1 MNKRIKMNKSEAI
14 DALLDHME
22 QSKPIKK
29 IQLNR
34 VNYEKSP
41 WGISKIESAMVNYMD
56 MQLKMPE
63 YTSEEEMAYCIYNDI
78 NVLSY
83 IFNVECIT
91 CLSHGILYGAVMR
104 RGNIP
109 RTRVF
114 EIYDAAIHEYE
125 SEQYPKEKE
134 KEDHI

>member
-1 MNKRIKMNKSEAI
+1 MNQTEAI
-14 DALLDHME
+14 DALLDHID

-41 WGISKIESAMVNYMD
+41 WGILKIESAMVNYTD
-56 MQLKMPE
+56 KQLSMPE

-91 CLSHGILYGAVMR
+91 YLTHGILHGAVMR

-109 RTRVF
+109 KTRVI
-114 EIYDAAIHEYE
+114 EIYNEMVHEYE
-125 SEQYPKEKE
+125 SKHSIFRQYSE
-134 KEDHI
+134 

>member
-1 MNKRIKMNKSEAI
+1 MNQTEAI
-14 DALLDHME
+14 DALLDHID

-34 VNYEKSP
+34 VNYEKSS
-41 WGISKIESAMVNYMD
+41 WGILKIESAMVNYTD
-56 MQLKMPE
+56 KQLSMPE

-91 CLSHGILYGAVMR
+91 YLSHGILYGAIMR

-109 RTRVF
+109 RTRVI
-114 EIYDAAIHEYE
+114 EIYNEMVHEYE
-125 SEQYPKEKE
+125 SKHSIFREYSE
-134 KEDHI
+134 

>member
-1 MNKRIKMNKSEAI
+1 MNQTEAI

-34 VNYEKSP
+34 VNYEKSS
-41 WGISKIESAMVNYMD
+41 WGILKIESAMVNYTD
-56 MQLKMPE
+56 KQLSMPE

-91 CLSHGILYGAVMR
+91 YLSHGILHGAIMR

-109 RTRVF
+109 RTRVI
-114 EIYDAAIHEYE
+114 EIYNEMVHEYE
-125 SEQYPKEKE
+125 SKHSIFREYSE
-134 KEDHI
+134 